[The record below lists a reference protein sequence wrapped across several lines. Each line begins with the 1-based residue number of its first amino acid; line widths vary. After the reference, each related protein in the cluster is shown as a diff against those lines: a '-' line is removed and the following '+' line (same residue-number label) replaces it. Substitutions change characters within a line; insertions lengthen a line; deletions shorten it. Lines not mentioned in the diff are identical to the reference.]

1 MKMKWK
7 QQAATALA
15 AVLCGAGL
23 HAAASAMPGTQYTF
37 HTDVYGP
44 GVTNLSSSD
53 SYSRYQWGLKNDAE
67 LQYSE
72 ITNRFK
78 DSNPKLATYI
88 DLANYLGMPA
98 PVAGPDA
105 YRIKETRARKGVDI
119 NILPAWNLYDS
130 STEEHRQ
137 VVVAVIDTG
146 IDINHPDLKD
156 AIWTNEDEIPGDGID
171 NDGNGY
177 VDDVHGWNFFDGN
190 NVLCNGSDDDH
201 GTHAAGTIAAARGN
215 GGIAGITDNK
225 YVKVMVLKALGTQYG
240 VGEEKA
246 IIEAIRY
253 AEANGASI
261 CNLSFG
267 TTEYYPELETVM
279 RDSRMLFVVS
289 AGNGNAKGIGED
301 TDQKPDYPSSFDLD
315 NVISVANLMFDGN
328 LAESSNY
335 GAKNVDIAAPGTYI
349 VSTIANGGYGFMT
362 GTSMSAPMVTGAAAM
377 LYSYRTDLQLSDI
390 RKVLLETAR
399 KIPTLEGKL
408 SSNGMLDVYA
418 ALNYGRTTVTADSA
432 QTEQG
437 AADGQSTEQGAADVQ
452 STEQTADSSAQAEQ
466 SAADGQ
472 NTEAEQNTG
481 TAQNTS
487 SDTSEAQTGQ
497 AAQKSRNSDSAA
509 DSGTRTSTSKTITAG
524 GGEPVNL
531 SW

>member
-1 MKMKWK
+1 MNYKRKLVSGL
-7 QQAATALA
+7 ALC
-15 AVLCGAGL
+15 LCGASL
-23 HAAASAMPGTQYTF
+23 AAYQPERPRIPGRVTGQTETTSDRTQETSAYDAERYTF
-37 HTDVYGP
+37 STDVYGP

-72 ITNRFK
+72 IINRFK
-78 DSNPKLATYI
+78 DSNPKLATFI

-105 YRIKETRARKGVDI
+105 YRIKEIRARKGVDI
-119 NILPAWNLYDS
+119 DVLPAWNLYDA

-177 VDDVHGWNFFDGN
+177 IDDVHGWNFFDGN
-190 NVLCNGSDDDH
+190 NELCKGSEDDH
-201 GTHAAGTIAAARGN
+201 GTHAAGTIAATRGN
-215 GGIAGITDNK
+215 GGIAGIADNK
-225 YVKVMVLKALGTQYG
+225 YVKIMSLKALGTQYG

-267 TTEYYPELETVM
+267 TTEYYPELEKVM
-279 RDSRMLFVVS
+279 RESKMLFVVS
-289 AGNGNAKGIGED
+289 AGNGDAKGIGED

-335 GAKNVDIAAPGTYI
+335 GAKSVDIAAPGTYI
-349 VSTIANGGYGFMT
+349 VSTIANSGYGFMT
-362 GTSMSAPMVTGAAAM
+362 GTSMSTPMVTGAAAF
-377 LYSYRTDLQLSDI
+377 LYSYRTDLHLSDI

-399 KIPTLEGKL
+399 KIPPLEGKL
-408 SSNGMLDVYA
+408 GCNGMLDVYA
-418 ALNYGRTTVTADSA
+418 ALNYGRTTENTAESTAENTIESVDAGNSGSTDNTGADVSAAAGNTENPESAQSGQETQNSGDAA
-432 QTEQG
+432 QTE
-437 AADGQSTEQGAADVQ
+437 S
-452 STEQTADSSAQAEQ
+452 QT
-466 SAADGQ
+466 
-472 NTEAEQNTG
+472 T
-481 TAQNTS
+481 
-487 SDTSEAQTGQ
+487 
-497 AAQKSRNSDSAA
+497 
-509 DSGTRTSTSKTITAG
+509 TSKTITAG
-524 GGEPVNL
+524 GGEPIRL
-531 SW
+531 GQ

>member
-1 MKMKWK
+1 MKNRWK
-7 QQAATALA
+7 QQAAAALM
-15 AVLCGAGL
+15 AVFCGTGL
-23 HAAASAMPGTQYTF
+23 YFASAALPVSNMEGYTF

-44 GVTNLSSSD
+44 GVTNLSASD
-53 SYSRYQWGLKNDAE
+53 SYSKYQWGLKNDAE

-78 DSNPKLATYI
+78 DSNPKLATFI
-88 DLANYLGMPA
+88 DLANYFGVPTPL
-98 PVAGPDA
+98 AGPDA
-105 YRIKETRARKGVDI
+105 YRIKEVQAKKGVDI
-119 NILPAWNLYDS
+119 NVLPAWNLYDS
-130 STEEHRQ
+130 SAEEHRQ

-146 IDINHPDLKD
+146 VDINHPDLKD

-190 NVLCNGSDDDH
+190 NELCKGSDDNH

-267 TTEYYPELETVM
+267 TTEYYPELEQVM
-279 RDSRMLFVVS
+279 RDSKMLFVVS

-301 TDQKPDYPSSFDLD
+301 TDQKPDYPSAFDLD
-315 NVISVANLMFDGN
+315 NIISVANLMFDGN

-335 GAKNVDIAAPGTYI
+335 GAKTVDIAAPGTYI
-349 VSTIANGGYGFMT
+349 VSTIANNGYGFMT
-362 GTSMSAPMVTGAAAM
+362 GTSMSAPMVTGAAAF

-390 RKVLLETAR
+390 RKVLLETAH
-399 KIPTLEGKL
+399 KLPTLEGKL
-408 SSNGMLDVYA
+408 SSNGMLDIYA
-418 ALNYGRTTVTADSA
+418 ALNYGRTVETVESTDAATAAAGNTASQSEDIQSA
-432 QTEQG
+432 EG
-437 AADGQSTEQGAADVQ
+437 
-452 STEQTADSSAQAEQ
+452 QTA
-466 SAADGQ
+466 G
-472 NTEAEQNTG
+472 TG
-481 TAQNTS
+481 ETKSTDTAQNT
-487 SDTSEAQTGQ
+487 
-497 AAQKSRNSDSAA
+497 
-509 DSGTRTSTSKTITAG
+509 TSKTIKAG
-524 GGEPVNL
+524 GGEDIRL
-531 SW
+531 D

>member
-1 MKMKWK
+1 MPHR
-7 QQAATALA
+7 Q
-15 AVLCGAGL
+15 CPGAR
-23 HAAASAMPGTQYTF
+23 YTF
-37 HTDVYGP
+37 HADVYGP
-44 GVTNLSSSD
+44 GVINLSASD

-72 ITNRFK
+72 ITNRFR
-78 DSNPKLATYI
+78 DSNPKLANYI
-88 DLANYLGMPA
+88 DLANYFGMPA

-105 YRIKETRARKGVDI
+105 YRIKETRARRGVDI

-130 STEEHRQ
+130 STEEHRH

-146 IDINHPDLKD
+146 IDISHPDLKN

-177 VDDVHGWNFFDGN
+177 IDDVHGWNFFDGN
-190 NVLCNGSDDDH
+190 NELCKGREDDH

-215 GGIAGITDNK
+215 GGIAGITDNN
-225 YVKVMVLKALGTQYG
+225 YVKIMVLKALGTRYG

-267 TTEYYPELETVM
+267 TTEYYPELEKVM
-279 RDSRMLFVVS
+279 RDSKMLFVVS

-315 NVISVANLMFDGN
+315 NVISAANLMFDGN

-335 GAKNVDIAAPGTYI
+335 GAKSVDIAAPGTYI
-349 VSTIANGGYGFMT
+349 VSTIADSGYGFMT

-399 KIPTLEGKL
+399 KLPTLNGKL
-408 SSNGMLDVYA
+408 SSNGMLDLYT
-418 ALNYGRTTVTADSA
+418 ALNYGRTTETADS
-432 QTEQG
+432 
-437 AADGQSTEQGAADVQ
+437 
-452 STEQTADSSAQAEQ
+452 EQT
-466 SAADGQ
+466 AADGQ
-472 NTEAEQNTG
+472 NAQDRQDTEQTAAGDQDAEQDSEAGQG
-481 TAQNTS
+481 TA
-487 SDTSEAQTGQ
+487 
-497 AAQKSRNSDSAA
+497 SAA
-509 DSGTRTSTSKTITAG
+509 SKTITAG
-524 GGEPVNL
+524 GGEPVSL
-531 SW
+531 GW

>member
-1 MKMKWK
+1 M
-7 QQAATALA
+7 ALMA
-15 AVLCGAGL
+15 LFCGVGL
-23 HAAASAMPGTQYTF
+23 HIAASAMPGARYTF
-37 HTDVYGP
+37 HADVYGP
-44 GVTNLSSSD
+44 GVINLSASD

-72 ITNRFK
+72 ITNRFR
-78 DSNPKLATYI
+78 DSNPKLANYI
-88 DLANYLGMPA
+88 DLANYFGMPA

-105 YRIKETRARKGVDI
+105 YRIKETRARRGVDI

-130 STEEHRQ
+130 STEEHRH

-146 IDINHPDLKD
+146 IDISHPDLKN

-177 VDDVHGWNFFDGN
+177 IDDVHGWNFFDGN
-190 NVLCNGSDDDH
+190 NELCKGREDDH

-215 GGIAGITDNK
+215 GGIAGITDNN
-225 YVKVMVLKALGTQYG
+225 YVKIMVLKALGTRYG

-267 TTEYYPELETVM
+267 TTEYYPELEKVM
-279 RDSRMLFVVS
+279 RDSKMLFVVS

-315 NVISVANLMFDGN
+315 NVISAANLMFDGN

-335 GAKNVDIAAPGTYI
+335 GAKSVDIAAPGTYI
-349 VSTIANGGYGFMT
+349 VSTIADSGYGFMT

-399 KIPTLEGKL
+399 KLPTLNGKL
-408 SSNGMLDVYA
+408 SSNGMLDLYA
-418 ALNYGRTTVTADSA
+418 ALNYGRTTETADSER
-432 QTEQG
+432 T
-437 AADGQSTEQGAADVQ
+437 
-452 STEQTADSSAQAEQ
+452 
-466 SAADGQ
+466 AADGQ
-472 NTEAEQNTG
+472 NAQDGQDTEQTAAGGQNVEDRQDTEQTAAGGQNEEDRQDTEQTTAGGQNVEDRQDAEQTAADDQDAEQDPEAGQG
-481 TAQNTS
+481 TA
-487 SDTSEAQTGQ
+487 
-497 AAQKSRNSDSAA
+497 SAA
-509 DSGTRTSTSKTITAG
+509 SKTITAG
-524 GGEPVNL
+524 GGEPVSL
-531 SW
+531 GW

>member
-44 GVTNLSSSD
+44 GVANLSSSD

-88 DLANYLGMPA
+88 DLANYLGMPS
-98 PVAGPDA
+98 PVEGPDA

-190 NVLCNGSDDDH
+190 NELCKGSEDDH

-215 GGIAGITDNK
+215 GGIAGIADNK

-267 TTEYYPELETVM
+267 TTEYYPELEKVM
-279 RDSRMLFVVS
+279 RESKMLFVVS

-335 GAKNVDIAAPGTYI
+335 GAKSVDIAAPGTYI
-349 VSTIANGGYGFMT
+349 VSTIANNGYGFMT

-399 KIPTLEGKL
+399 KIPPLEGKL

-418 ALNYGRTTVTADSA
+418 ALNYGRTVETADSA
-432 QTEQG
+432 QAEQN
-437 AADGQSTEQGAADVQ
+437 AADGQSAEQA
-452 STEQTADSSAQAEQ
+452 ADSSAQADQAVGGSTQAGQ
-466 SAADGQ
+466 S
-472 NTEAEQNTG
+472 TEADQ
-481 TAQNTS
+481 TAQEGQS
-487 SDTSEAQTGQ
+487 SDNA
-497 AAQKSRNSDSAA
+497 SDSAA
-509 DSGTRTSTSKTITAG
+509 QTENASSTSRTITAG

-531 SW
+531 GW

>member
-7 QQAATALA
+7 QQAVMALMA
-15 AVLCGAGL
+15 LFCGAGL
-23 HAAASAMPGTQYTF
+23 HIAASAMPGARYTF
-37 HTDVYGP
+37 HADVYGP
-44 GVTNLSSSD
+44 GVINLSASD

-72 ITNRFK
+72 ITNRFR
-78 DSNPKLATYI
+78 DSNPKLANYI
-88 DLANYLGMPA
+88 DLANYFGMPA

-105 YRIKETRARKGVDI
+105 YRIKETRARRGVDI

-130 STEEHRQ
+130 STEEHRH

-146 IDINHPDLKD
+146 IDISHPDLKN

-177 VDDVHGWNFFDGN
+177 IDDVHGWNFFDGN
-190 NVLCNGSDDDH
+190 NELCKGREDDH

-215 GGIAGITDNK
+215 GGIAGITDNN
-225 YVKVMVLKALGTQYG
+225 YVKIMVLKALGTRYG

-267 TTEYYPELETVM
+267 TTEYYPELEKVM
-279 RDSRMLFVVS
+279 RDSKMLFVVS

-315 NVISVANLMFDGN
+315 NVISAANLMFDGN

-335 GAKNVDIAAPGTYI
+335 GAKSVDIAAPGTYI
-349 VSTIANGGYGFMT
+349 VSTIADSGYGFMT

-399 KIPTLEGKL
+399 KLPTLNGKL
-408 SSNGMLDVYA
+408 SSNGMLDLYA
-418 ALNYGRTTVTADSA
+418 ALNYGRTTETADSER
-432 QTEQG
+432 T
-437 AADGQSTEQGAADVQ
+437 
-452 STEQTADSSAQAEQ
+452 
-466 SAADGQ
+466 AADGQ
-472 NTEAEQNTG
+472 NAQDRQDTEQTAAGGQNEEDRQDTEQTTAGGQNVEDRQDAEQTAADDQDAEQDPEAGQG
-481 TAQNTS
+481 TA
-487 SDTSEAQTGQ
+487 
-497 AAQKSRNSDSAA
+497 SAA
-509 DSGTRTSTSKTITAG
+509 SKTITAG
-524 GGEPVNL
+524 GGEPVSL
-531 SW
+531 GW

>member
-1 MKMKWK
+1 M
-7 QQAATALA
+7 ALMA
-15 AVLCGAGL
+15 LFCGAGL
-23 HAAASAMPGTQYTF
+23 HIAASAMPGARYTF
-37 HTDVYGP
+37 HADVYGP
-44 GVTNLSSSD
+44 GVINLSASD

-72 ITNRFK
+72 ITNRFR
-78 DSNPKLATYI
+78 DSNPKLANYI
-88 DLANYLGMPA
+88 DLANYFGMPA

-105 YRIKETRARKGVDI
+105 YRIKETRARRGVDI

-130 STEEHRQ
+130 STEEHRH

-146 IDINHPDLKD
+146 IDISHPDLKN

-177 VDDVHGWNFFDGN
+177 IDDVHGWNFFDGN
-190 NVLCNGSDDDH
+190 NELCKGREDDH

-215 GGIAGITDNK
+215 GGIAGITDNN
-225 YVKVMVLKALGTQYG
+225 YVKIMVLKALGTRYG

-267 TTEYYPELETVM
+267 TTEYYPELEKVM
-279 RDSRMLFVVS
+279 RDSKMLFVVS

-315 NVISVANLMFDGN
+315 NVISAANLMFDGN

-335 GAKNVDIAAPGTYI
+335 GAKSVDIAAPGTYI
-349 VSTIANGGYGFMT
+349 VSTIADSGYGFMT

-399 KIPTLEGKL
+399 KLPTLNGKL
-408 SSNGMLDVYA
+408 SSNGMLDLYA
-418 ALNYGRTTVTADSA
+418 ALNYGRTTETADSER
-432 QTEQG
+432 T
-437 AADGQSTEQGAADVQ
+437 
-452 STEQTADSSAQAEQ
+452 
-466 SAADGQ
+466 AADGQ
-472 NTEAEQNTG
+472 NAQDGQDTEQTAAGGQNVEDRQDAEQTAADDQDAEQDPEAGQG
-481 TAQNTS
+481 TA
-487 SDTSEAQTGQ
+487 
-497 AAQKSRNSDSAA
+497 SAA
-509 DSGTRTSTSKTITAG
+509 SKTITAG
-524 GGEPVNL
+524 GGEPVSL
-531 SW
+531 GW

>member
-7 QQAATALA
+7 QQAVTALI

-23 HAAASAMPGTQYTF
+23 HLAVAAPDSVDAAYIF

-72 ITNRFK
+72 ITNRFR

-98 PVAGPDA
+98 PVEGPDA
-105 YRIKETRARKGVDI
+105 YRIKETRARRGVDI

-190 NVLCNGSDDDH
+190 NELCKGSEDDH

-267 TTEYYPELETVM
+267 TTEYYPELEKVM
-279 RDSRMLFVVS
+279 RESKMLFVVS
-289 AGNGNAKGIGED
+289 AGNGDAKGIGED

-335 GAKNVDIAAPGTYI
+335 GAKSVDIAAPGTYI
-349 VSTIANGGYGFMT
+349 VSTIANSGYGFMT

-399 KIPTLEGKL
+399 KIPPLEGKL

-418 ALNYGRTTVTADSA
+418 ALNYGRTVENADSA
-432 QTEQG
+432 QAEQN
-437 AADGQSTEQGAADVQ
+437 AADGQSAGQA
-452 STEQTADSSAQAEQ
+452 ADSSAQMEETADSGNQSEQ
-466 SAADGQ
+466 
-472 NTEAEQNTG
+472 
-481 TAQNTS
+481 
-487 SDTSEAQTGQ
+487 
-497 AAQKSRNSDSAA
+497 AA
-509 DSGTRTSTSKTITAG
+509 DSSTQADQSAQEGQSSDNASDDAAQTENASSTSRTITAG

-531 SW
+531 GW

>member
-1 MKMKWK
+1 M
-7 QQAATALA
+7 ALF
-15 AVLCGAGL
+15 CGAGL
-23 HAAASAMPGTQYTF
+23 HIAASAMPGARYTF
-37 HTDVYGP
+37 HADVYGP
-44 GVTNLSSSD
+44 GVINLSASD

-72 ITNRFK
+72 ITNRFR
-78 DSNPKLATYI
+78 DSNPKLANYI
-88 DLANYLGMPA
+88 DLANYFGMPA

-105 YRIKETRARKGVDI
+105 YRIKEIRARRGVDI

-130 STEEHRQ
+130 STEEHRH

-146 IDINHPDLKD
+146 IDISHPDLKN

-177 VDDVHGWNFFDGN
+177 IDDVHGWNFFDGN
-190 NVLCNGSDDDH
+190 NELCKGREDDH

-215 GGIAGITDNK
+215 GGIAGITDNN
-225 YVKVMVLKALGTQYG
+225 YVKIMVLKALGTRYG

-267 TTEYYPELETVM
+267 TTEYYPELEKVM
-279 RDSRMLFVVS
+279 RDSKMLFVVS

-315 NVISVANLMFDGN
+315 NVISAANLMFDGN

-335 GAKNVDIAAPGTYI
+335 GAKSVDIAAPGTYI
-349 VSTIANGGYGFMT
+349 VSTIADSGYGFMT

-399 KIPTLEGKL
+399 KLPTLNGKL
-408 SSNGMLDVYA
+408 SSNGMLDLYA
-418 ALNYGRTTVTADSA
+418 ALNYGRTIETADSA
-432 QTEQG
+432 QTEQ
-437 AADGQSTEQGAADVQ
+437 T
-452 STEQTADSSAQAEQ
+452 
-466 SAADGQ
+466 AADGQ
-472 NTEAEQNTG
+472 NAQDRQDAEQTAADGQNAEDRQDAEQTAAGDQDAEQDPETGQG
-481 TAQNTS
+481 TA
-487 SDTSEAQTGQ
+487 
-497 AAQKSRNSDSAA
+497 SAA
-509 DSGTRTSTSKTITAG
+509 SKTITAG
-524 GGEPVNL
+524 GGEPVSL
-531 SW
+531 GW

>member
-1 MKMKWK
+1 
-7 QQAATALA
+7 
-15 AVLCGAGL
+15 
-23 HAAASAMPGTQYTF
+23 
-37 HTDVYGP
+37 
-44 GVTNLSSSD
+44 
-53 SYSRYQWGLKNDAE
+53 
-67 LQYSE
+67 
-72 ITNRFK
+72 
-78 DSNPKLATYI
+78 
-88 DLANYLGMPA
+88 MPA

-105 YRIKETRARKGVDI
+105 YRIKETRARRGVDI

-130 STEEHRQ
+130 STEEHRH

-146 IDINHPDLKD
+146 IDISHPDLKN

-177 VDDVHGWNFFDGN
+177 IDDVHGWNFFDGN
-190 NVLCNGSDDDH
+190 NELCKGREDDH

-215 GGIAGITDNK
+215 GGIAGITDNN
-225 YVKVMVLKALGTQYG
+225 YVKIMVLKALGTRYG

-267 TTEYYPELETVM
+267 TTEYYPELEKVM
-279 RDSRMLFVVS
+279 RDSKMLFVVS

-315 NVISVANLMFDGN
+315 NVISAANLMFDGN

-335 GAKNVDIAAPGTYI
+335 GAKSVDIAAPGTYI
-349 VSTIANGGYGFMT
+349 VSTIADSGYGFMT

-399 KIPTLEGKL
+399 KLPTLNGKL
-408 SSNGMLDVYA
+408 SSNGMLDLYT
-418 ALNYGRTTVTADSA
+418 ALNYGRTTETADS
-432 QTEQG
+432 
-437 AADGQSTEQGAADVQ
+437 
-452 STEQTADSSAQAEQ
+452 EQT
-466 SAADGQ
+466 AADGQ
-472 NTEAEQNTG
+472 NAQDRQDTEQTAAGDQDAEQDSEAGQG
-481 TAQNTS
+481 TA
-487 SDTSEAQTGQ
+487 
-497 AAQKSRNSDSAA
+497 SAA
-509 DSGTRTSTSKTITAG
+509 SKTITAG
-524 GGEPVNL
+524 GGEPVSL
-531 SW
+531 GW

>member
-1 MKMKWK
+1 MKLKWK
-7 QQAATALA
+7 QQAATALM

-23 HAAASAMPGTQYTF
+23 HLAVAASDSPGTAYTF

-105 YRIKETRARKGVDI
+105 YRIREIRARKGVDI
-119 NILPAWNLYDS
+119 NVLPAWNLYDS

-190 NVLCNGSDDDH
+190 NELCKGSEDDH

-267 TTEYYPELETVM
+267 TTEYYPELEKVM
-279 RDSRMLFVVS
+279 RASKMLFVVS
-289 AGNGNAKGIGED
+289 AGNGDAKGIGED

-315 NVISVANLMFDGN
+315 NVISVANLMFDGS

-335 GAKNVDIAAPGTYI
+335 GAKSVDIAAPGTYI
-349 VSTIANGGYGFMT
+349 VSTIANSGYGFMT
-362 GTSMSAPMVTGAAAM
+362 GTSMSAPMVTGAAAF

-399 KIPTLEGKL
+399 KIPPLEGKL

-418 ALNYGRTTVTADSA
+418 ALNYGRATENAD
-432 QTEQG
+432 
-437 AADGQSTEQGAADVQ
+437 
-452 STEQTADSSAQAEQ
+452 SAQAEQ

-472 NTEAEQNTG
+472 TADGTRTEQNAVDSAQAEQSAEQTAG
-481 TAQNTS
+481 TAQES
-487 SDTSEAQTGQ
+487 QG
-497 AAQKSRNSDSAA
+497 SDSASDGA
-509 DSGTRTSTSKTITAG
+509 AQSESTASTSKTITAG

-531 SW
+531 GW

>member
-1 MKMKWK
+1 M
-7 QQAATALA
+7 ALF
-15 AVLCGAGL
+15 CGAGL
-23 HAAASAMPGTQYTF
+23 HIATSAMPGARYTF
-37 HTDVYGP
+37 HADVYGP
-44 GVTNLSSSD
+44 GVINLSASD

-72 ITNRFK
+72 ITNRFR
-78 DSNPKLATYI
+78 DSNPKLANYI
-88 DLANYLGMPA
+88 DLANYFGMPA

-105 YRIKETRARKGVDI
+105 YRIKEIRARRGVDI

-130 STEEHRQ
+130 STEEHRH

-146 IDINHPDLKD
+146 IDISHPDLKN

-177 VDDVHGWNFFDGN
+177 IDDVHGWNFFDGN
-190 NVLCNGSDDDH
+190 NELCKGREDDH

-215 GGIAGITDNK
+215 GGIAGITDNN
-225 YVKVMVLKALGTQYG
+225 YVKIMVLKALGTRYG

-267 TTEYYPELETVM
+267 TTEYYPELEKVM
-279 RDSRMLFVVS
+279 RDSKMLFVVS

-315 NVISVANLMFDGN
+315 NVISAANLMFDGN

-335 GAKNVDIAAPGTYI
+335 GAKSVDIAAPGTYI
-349 VSTIANGGYGFMT
+349 VSTIADSGYGFMT

-399 KIPTLEGKL
+399 KLPTLNGKL
-408 SSNGMLDVYA
+408 SSNGMLDLYA
-418 ALNYGRTTVTADSA
+418 ALNHGRTIETADSA
-432 QTEQG
+432 QTEQ
-437 AADGQSTEQGAADVQ
+437 T
-452 STEQTADSSAQAEQ
+452 
-466 SAADGQ
+466 AADGQ
-472 NTEAEQNTG
+472 NAQDRQDAEQTAADGQNAQDRQDAEQTAAGDQDAEQDPETGQG
-481 TAQNTS
+481 TA
-487 SDTSEAQTGQ
+487 
-497 AAQKSRNSDSAA
+497 SAA
-509 DSGTRTSTSKTITAG
+509 SKTITAG
-524 GGEPVNL
+524 GGEPVSL
-531 SW
+531 GW

>member
-23 HAAASAMPGTQYTF
+23 HLAVAVPASSSAAVSETLVAEPEGESAGTTAQYTF
-37 HTDVYGP
+37 HADVYGP
-44 GVTNLSSSD
+44 GVANLSSSD

-105 YRIKETRARKGVDI
+105 YRIKEIRARRGVDI

-177 VDDVHGWNFFDGN
+177 IDDVHGWNFFDGN
-190 NVLCNGSDDDH
+190 NELCKGSEDDH

-215 GGIAGITDNK
+215 GGIAGITDSK

-267 TTEYYPELETVM
+267 TTEYYPELEKVM
-279 RDSRMLFVVS
+279 RASKMLFVVS
-289 AGNGNAKGIGED
+289 AGNGDAKGIGED

-315 NVISVANLMFDGN
+315 NVISVANLMFDGS

-335 GAKNVDIAAPGTYI
+335 GAKSVDIAAPGTYI
-349 VSTIANGGYGFMT
+349 VSAIANSGYGFMT
-362 GTSMSAPMVTGAAAM
+362 GTSMSAPMVTGAAAF

-399 KIPTLEGKL
+399 KIPPLEGKL

-418 ALNYGRTTVTADSA
+418 ALNYGRTTENADSA
-432 QTEQG
+432 QSEQG
-437 AADGQSTEQGAADVQ
+437 AAD
-452 STEQTADSSAQAEQ
+452 SAQAEQ
-466 SAADGQ
+466 SAEQTAGTVQESQGSDSTSDG
-472 NTEAEQNTG
+472 
-481 TAQNTS
+481 
-487 SDTSEAQTGQ
+487 
-497 AAQKSRNSDSAA
+497 AAQSESTA
-509 DSGTRTSTSKTITAG
+509 STSKTITAG
-524 GGEPVNL
+524 GGESVNL
-531 SW
+531 GW

>member
-23 HAAASAMPGTQYTF
+23 HAAASAMPDTQYTF

-44 GVTNLSSSD
+44 GVANLSSSD

-105 YRIKETRARKGVDI
+105 YRIKEIRARRGVDI
-119 NILPAWNLYDS
+119 DILPAWNLYDS

-190 NVLCNGSDDDH
+190 NELCKGIEDNH

-267 TTEYYPELETVM
+267 TTEYYPELEKVM
-279 RDSRMLFVVS
+279 RASRMLFVVS
-289 AGNGNAKGIGED
+289 AGNGNAKGIVICNVVLP
-301 TDQKPDYPSSFDLD
+301 TILSFFMRFPVPFLANMYGADAVQNFMNSVPTWLTEGF
-315 NVISVANLMFDGN
+315 SVAGGLLPALGFALTLFVIGKKQLMPLFFVGYF
-328 LAESSNY
+328 L
-335 GAKNVDIAAPGTYI
+335 VI
-349 VSTIANGGYGFMT
+349 VSKITVFEAAIFGVCVILLVMT
-362 GTSMSAPMVTGAAAM
+362 F
-377 LYSYRTDLQLSDI
+377 
-390 RKVLLETAR
+390 
-399 KIPTLEGKL
+399 
-408 SSNGMLDVYA
+408 SNKK
-418 ALNYGRTTVTADSA
+418 
-432 QTEQG
+432 
-437 AADGQSTEQGAADVQ
+437 
-452 STEQTADSSAQAEQ
+452 AE
-466 SAADGQ
+466 
-472 NTEAEQNTG
+472 EA
-481 TAQNTS
+481 
-487 SDTSEAQTGQ
+487 
-497 AAQKSRNSDSAA
+497 
-509 DSGTRTSTSKTITAG
+509 
-524 GGEPVNL
+524 
-531 SW
+531 

>member
-1 MKMKWK
+1 M
-7 QQAATALA
+7 ALMA
-15 AVLCGAGL
+15 LFCGVGL
-23 HAAASAMPGTQYTF
+23 HIAASAMPGARYTF
-37 HTDVYGP
+37 HADVYGP
-44 GVTNLSSSD
+44 GVINLSASD

-72 ITNRFK
+72 ITNRFR
-78 DSNPKLATYI
+78 DSNPKLANYI
-88 DLANYLGMPA
+88 DLANYFGMPA

-105 YRIKETRARKGVDI
+105 YRIKEIRARRGVDI

-130 STEEHRQ
+130 STEEHRH

-146 IDINHPDLKD
+146 IDISHPDLKN

-177 VDDVHGWNFFDGN
+177 IDDVHGWNFFDGN
-190 NVLCNGSDDDH
+190 NELCKGREDDH

-215 GGIAGITDNK
+215 GGIAGITDNN
-225 YVKVMVLKALGTQYG
+225 YVKIMVLKALGTRYG

-253 AEANGASI
+253 AEANGATI

-267 TTEYYPELETVM
+267 TTEYYPELEKVM
-279 RDSRMLFVVS
+279 RDSKMLFVVS

-315 NVISVANLMFDGN
+315 NVISAANLMFDGN

-335 GAKNVDIAAPGTYI
+335 GAKSVDIAAPGTYI
-349 VSTIANGGYGFMT
+349 VSTIADNGYGFMT

-399 KIPTLEGKL
+399 KLPTLNGKL
-408 SSNGMLDVYA
+408 SSNGMLDLYA
-418 ALNYGRTTVTADSA
+418 ALNYGRAIETADSA
-432 QTEQG
+432 QTEQ
-437 AADGQSTEQGAADVQ
+437 T
-452 STEQTADSSAQAEQ
+452 
-466 SAADGQ
+466 AADGQ
-472 NTEAEQNTG
+472 NAQDRQDAEQTAADGQNAEDRQDAEQTAAGDQDAEQDPETGQG
-481 TAQNTS
+481 TA
-487 SDTSEAQTGQ
+487 
-497 AAQKSRNSDSAA
+497 SAA
-509 DSGTRTSTSKTITAG
+509 SKTITAG
-524 GGEPVNL
+524 GGEPVSL
-531 SW
+531 GW

>member
-1 MKMKWK
+1 M
-7 QQAATALA
+7 ALF
-15 AVLCGAGL
+15 CGAGL
-23 HAAASAMPGTQYTF
+23 HIAASAMPGARYTF
-37 HTDVYGP
+37 HADVYGP
-44 GVTNLSSSD
+44 GVINLSASD

-72 ITNRFK
+72 ITNRFR
-78 DSNPKLATYI
+78 DSNPKLANYI
-88 DLANYLGMPA
+88 DLANYFGMPA

-105 YRIKETRARKGVDI
+105 YRIKEIRARRGVDI

-130 STEEHRQ
+130 STEEHRH

-146 IDINHPDLKD
+146 IDISHPDLKN

-177 VDDVHGWNFFDGN
+177 IDDVHGWNFFDGN
-190 NVLCNGSDDDH
+190 NELCKGREDDH

-215 GGIAGITDNK
+215 GGIAGITDNN
-225 YVKVMVLKALGTQYG
+225 YVKIMVLKALGTRYG

-267 TTEYYPELETVM
+267 TTEYYPELEKVM
-279 RDSRMLFVVS
+279 RDSKMLFVVS

-315 NVISVANLMFDGN
+315 NVISAANLMFDGN

-335 GAKNVDIAAPGTYI
+335 GAKSVDIAAPGTYI
-349 VSTIANGGYGFMT
+349 VSTIADSGYGFMT

-399 KIPTLEGKL
+399 KLPTLNGKL
-408 SSNGMLDVYA
+408 SSNGMLDLYA
-418 ALNYGRTTVTADSA
+418 ALNYGRTIETADSA
-432 QTEQG
+432 QTEQ
-437 AADGQSTEQGAADVQ
+437 T
-452 STEQTADSSAQAEQ
+452 
-466 SAADGQ
+466 AADGQ
-472 NTEAEQNTG
+472 NAQDRQDAEQTAAGDQDAEQDPETGQG
-481 TAQNTS
+481 TA
-487 SDTSEAQTGQ
+487 
-497 AAQKSRNSDSAA
+497 SAA
-509 DSGTRTSTSKTITAG
+509 SKTITAG
-524 GGEPVNL
+524 GGEPVSL
-531 SW
+531 GW

>member
-7 QQAATALA
+7 QQAVTALMA
-15 AVLCGAGL
+15 LFYGAGL
-23 HAAASAMPGTQYTF
+23 HIAASAMPGARYTF
-37 HTDVYGP
+37 HADVYGP
-44 GVTNLSSSD
+44 GVINLSASD

-72 ITNRFK
+72 ITNRFR
-78 DSNPKLATYI
+78 DSNPKLANYI
-88 DLANYLGMPA
+88 DLANYFGMPA

-105 YRIKETRARKGVDI
+105 YRIKEIRARRGVDI

-130 STEEHRQ
+130 STEEHRH

-146 IDINHPDLKD
+146 IDISHPDLKN

-177 VDDVHGWNFFDGN
+177 IDDVHGWNFFDGN
-190 NVLCNGSDDDH
+190 NELCKGREDDH

-215 GGIAGITDNK
+215 GGIAGITDNN
-225 YVKVMVLKALGTQYG
+225 YVKIMVLKALGTRYG

-253 AEANGASI
+253 AEANGATI

-267 TTEYYPELETVM
+267 TTEYYPELEKVM
-279 RDSRMLFVVS
+279 RDSKMLFVVS

-315 NVISVANLMFDGN
+315 NVISAANLMFDGN

-335 GAKNVDIAAPGTYI
+335 GAKSVDIAAPGTYI
-349 VSTIANGGYGFMT
+349 VSTIADSGYGFMT

-399 KIPTLEGKL
+399 KLPTLNGKL
-408 SSNGMLDVYA
+408 SSNGMLDLYA
-418 ALNYGRTTVTADSA
+418 ALNYGRTTETADSA
-432 QTEQG
+432 QTEQ
-437 AADGQSTEQGAADVQ
+437 T
-452 STEQTADSSAQAEQ
+452 
-466 SAADGQ
+466 AADGQ
-472 NTEAEQNTG
+472 NEEDRQDTEQTTAGGQNVEDRQDAEQTAADDQDAEQDPEAGQG
-481 TAQNTS
+481 TA
-487 SDTSEAQTGQ
+487 
-497 AAQKSRNSDSAA
+497 SAA
-509 DSGTRTSTSKTITAG
+509 SKTITAG
-524 GGEPVNL
+524 GGEPVSL
-531 SW
+531 GW

>member
-7 QQAATALA
+7 QQAVTALMA
-15 AVLCGAGL
+15 LFCGAGL
-23 HAAASAMPGTQYTF
+23 HIAASAMPGARYTF
-37 HTDVYGP
+37 HADVYGP
-44 GVTNLSSSD
+44 GVINLSASD

-72 ITNRFK
+72 ITNRFR
-78 DSNPKLATYI
+78 DSNPKLANYI
-88 DLANYLGMPA
+88 DLANYFGMPA

-105 YRIKETRARKGVDI
+105 YRIKEIRARRGVDI

-130 STEEHRQ
+130 STEEHRH

-146 IDINHPDLKD
+146 IDISHPDLKN

-177 VDDVHGWNFFDGN
+177 IDDVHGWNFFDGN
-190 NVLCNGSDDDH
+190 NELCKGREDDH

-215 GGIAGITDNK
+215 GGIAGITDNN
-225 YVKVMVLKALGTQYG
+225 YVKIMVLKALGTRYG

-267 TTEYYPELETVM
+267 TTEYYPELEKVM
-279 RDSRMLFVVS
+279 RDSKMLFVVS

-315 NVISVANLMFDGN
+315 NVISAANLMFDGN

-335 GAKNVDIAAPGTYI
+335 GAKSVDIAAPGTYI
-349 VSTIANGGYGFMT
+349 VSTIADNGYGFMT

-399 KIPTLEGKL
+399 KLPTLNGKL
-408 SSNGMLDVYA
+408 SSNGMLDLYA
-418 ALNYGRTTVTADSA
+418 ALNYGRTTETADSA
-432 QTEQG
+432 QTEQ
-437 AADGQSTEQGAADVQ
+437 T
-452 STEQTADSSAQAEQ
+452 
-466 SAADGQ
+466 AADGQ
-472 NTEAEQNTG
+472 NEEDRQDAEQTAADDQNAEQDPEAGQG
-481 TAQNTS
+481 TA
-487 SDTSEAQTGQ
+487 
-497 AAQKSRNSDSAA
+497 SAA
-509 DSGTRTSTSKTITAG
+509 SKTITAG
-524 GGEPVNL
+524 GGEPVSL
-531 SW
+531 GW

>member
-7 QQAATALA
+7 QQAVMALMA
-15 AVLCGAGL
+15 LFCGAGL
-23 HAAASAMPGTQYTF
+23 HIAASAMPGARYTF
-37 HTDVYGP
+37 HADVYGP
-44 GVTNLSSSD
+44 GVINLSASD

-72 ITNRFK
+72 ITNRFR
-78 DSNPKLATYI
+78 DSNPKLANYI
-88 DLANYLGMPA
+88 DLANYFGMPA

-105 YRIKETRARKGVDI
+105 YRIKEIRARRGVDI

-130 STEEHRQ
+130 STEEHRH

-146 IDINHPDLKD
+146 IDISHPDLKN

-177 VDDVHGWNFFDGN
+177 IDDVHGWNFFDGN
-190 NVLCNGSDDDH
+190 NELCKGREDDH

-215 GGIAGITDNK
+215 GGIAGITDNN
-225 YVKVMVLKALGTQYG
+225 YVKIMVLKALGTRYG

-267 TTEYYPELETVM
+267 TTEYYPELEKVM
-279 RDSRMLFVVS
+279 RDSKMLFVVS

-315 NVISVANLMFDGN
+315 NVISAANLMFDGN

-335 GAKNVDIAAPGTYI
+335 GAKSVDIAAPGTYI
-349 VSTIANGGYGFMT
+349 VSTIADSGYGFMT

-399 KIPTLEGKL
+399 KLPTLNGKL
-408 SSNGMLDVYA
+408 SSNGMLDLYA
-418 ALNYGRTTVTADSA
+418 ALNYGRTTETADSER
-432 QTEQG
+432 T
-437 AADGQSTEQGAADVQ
+437 
-452 STEQTADSSAQAEQ
+452 
-466 SAADGQ
+466 AADGQ
-472 NTEAEQNTG
+472 NAQDGQDTEQTAADGQNEEDRQDTEQTAAGGQNVEDRQDAEQTAADDQDAEQDPEAGQG
-481 TAQNTS
+481 TA
-487 SDTSEAQTGQ
+487 
-497 AAQKSRNSDSAA
+497 SAA
-509 DSGTRTSTSKTITAG
+509 SKTITAG
-524 GGEPVNL
+524 GGEPVSL
-531 SW
+531 GW

>member
-23 HAAASAMPGTQYTF
+23 HLAVAVPASNSAAVSETLVAEPEGESAETTAQYTF
-37 HTDVYGP
+37 HADVYGP
-44 GVTNLSSSD
+44 GVANLSSSD

-105 YRIKETRARKGVDI
+105 YRIKEIRARRGVDI

-177 VDDVHGWNFFDGN
+177 IDDVHGWNFFDGN
-190 NVLCNGSDDDH
+190 NELCKGSEDDH

-267 TTEYYPELETVM
+267 TTEYYPELEKVM
-279 RDSRMLFVVS
+279 RASKMLFVVS
-289 AGNGNAKGIGED
+289 AGNGDAKGIGED

-315 NVISVANLMFDGN
+315 NVISVANLMFDGS

-335 GAKNVDIAAPGTYI
+335 GAKSVDIAAPGTYI
-349 VSTIANGGYGFMT
+349 VSAIANSGYGFMT
-362 GTSMSAPMVTGAAAM
+362 GTSMSAPMVTGAAAF

-399 KIPTLEGKL
+399 KIPPLEGKL

-418 ALNYGRTTVTADSA
+418 ALNYGRATENADSA
-432 QTEQG
+432 Q
-437 AADGQSTEQGAADVQ
+437 S
-452 STEQTADSSAQAEQ
+452 EQ

-472 NTEAEQNTG
+472 TADSTRTEQN
-481 TAQNTS
+481 
-487 SDTSEAQTGQ
+487 
-497 AAQKSRNSDSAA
+497 AA
-509 DSGTRTSTSKTITAG
+509 DSAQAESTASTSKTITAG
-524 GGEPVNL
+524 GGESVNL
-531 SW
+531 GW

>member
-7 QQAATALA
+7 QQAVMALMA
-15 AVLCGAGL
+15 LFCGVGL
-23 HAAASAMPGTQYTF
+23 HIAASAMPGARYTF
-37 HTDVYGP
+37 HADVYGP
-44 GVTNLSSSD
+44 GVINLSASD

-72 ITNRFK
+72 ITNRFR
-78 DSNPKLATYI
+78 DSNPKLANYI
-88 DLANYLGMPA
+88 DLANYFGMPA

-105 YRIKETRARKGVDI
+105 YRIKETRARRGVDI

-130 STEEHRQ
+130 STEEHRH

-146 IDINHPDLKD
+146 IDISHPDLKN

-177 VDDVHGWNFFDGN
+177 IDDVHGWNFFDGN
-190 NVLCNGSDDDH
+190 NELCKGREDDH

-215 GGIAGITDNK
+215 GGIAGITDNN
-225 YVKVMVLKALGTQYG
+225 YVKIMVLKALGTRYG

-267 TTEYYPELETVM
+267 TTEYYPELEKVM
-279 RDSRMLFVVS
+279 RDSKMLFVVS

-315 NVISVANLMFDGN
+315 NVISAANLMFDGN

-335 GAKNVDIAAPGTYI
+335 GAKSVDIAAPGTYI
-349 VSTIANGGYGFMT
+349 VSTIADSGYGFMT

-399 KIPTLEGKL
+399 KLPTLNGKL
-408 SSNGMLDVYA
+408 SSNGMLDLYA
-418 ALNYGRTTVTADSA
+418 ALNYGRTTETADSER
-432 QTEQG
+432 T
-437 AADGQSTEQGAADVQ
+437 
-452 STEQTADSSAQAEQ
+452 
-466 SAADGQ
+466 AADGQ
-472 NTEAEQNTG
+472 NAQDRQDTEQTAAGGQNAQDRQDTEQTAAGDQDAEQDPATGQG
-481 TAQNTS
+481 TA
-487 SDTSEAQTGQ
+487 
-497 AAQKSRNSDSAA
+497 SAA
-509 DSGTRTSTSKTITAG
+509 SKTITAG
-524 GGEPVNL
+524 GGEPVSL
-531 SW
+531 GW